1 LAGWDIDIITE
12 VELERERERE
22 EANSSTEEGVGG
34 TISSEDDAGKEVED
48 AMLSEDAGSEE
59 VEK

>member
-22 EANSSTEEGVGG
+22 EADSSTEEGVDE
-34 TISSEDDAGKEVED
+34 TISSEGDAGSKAEE
-48 AMLSEDAGSEE
+48 AGLTEDAGSEE